1 MDTEHERHLIQQAQ
15 LGTDPAAIQT
25 LYRQYFPR
33 VFAYVAY
40 RVGRKQDAEDI
51 VSDIFLRAIEY
62 LGHFEYRGE
71 GSFAAW
77 LFKIAYTQVVN
88 FHRIHSPQQPVPLEE
103 LPDIQS
109 DTLSPD
115 SAILQKELFARL
127 HHLITTL
134 APRRQ
139 EVITLKFFGGL
150 RNQEIAELL
159 GLDERTIASHLSRG
173 LEDLQR
179 KFEEEKANHE

>member
-1 MDTEHERHLIQQAQ
+1 MDAEHERHLIEQARQ
-15 LGTDPAAIQT
+15 NTDPTAIQV
-25 LYRQYFPR
+25 LYGQYFPR

-40 RVGRKQDAEDI
+40 RVGRKQDAEDV
-51 VSDIFLRAIEY
+51 VSEIFLRVVEH
-62 LGHFEYRGE
+62 LDSFEYRGE
-71 GSFAAW
+71 GSFAGW
-77 LFKIAYTQVVN
+77 LFKIAHTQVAN
-88 FHRIHSPQQPVPLEE
+88 FHRTHDPQSPILLDD

-109 DTLSPD
+109 NALAPD
-115 SAILQKELFARL
+115 SALIQKELFARL

-150 RNQEIAELL
+150 RNQEIADLL

>member
-1 MDTEHERHLIQQAQ
+1 MDAEHERRLIEQAQ
-15 LGTDPAAIQT
+15 HDTDPAAIQT

-40 RVGRKQDAEDI
+40 RVGRKQDAEDV
-51 VSDIFLRAIEY
+51 VSEIFLRVVKH
-62 LGHFEYRGE
+62 LDTFEYRGE

-77 LFKIAYTQVVN
+77 LFKIAYTQVAN
-88 FHRIHSPQQPVPLEE
+88 FHRTHDPQTPTSLED

-109 DTLSPD
+109 NALAPD
-115 SAILQKELFARL
+115 SALIQKELFARL

-179 KFEEEKANHE
+179 RFEEEKANHE

>member
-1 MDTEHERHLIQQAQ
+1 MDAEHERRLIEQAQ
-15 LGTDPAAIQT
+15 LGTDPAAIQA

-40 RVGRKQDAEDI
+40 RVGRETDAEDI
-51 VSDIFLRAIEY
+51 VSEIFLRAIEH
-62 LGHFEYRGE
+62 LDTFEYRGE
-71 GSFAAW
+71 GSLAAW
-77 LFKIAYTQVVN
+77 LFKIAYTQVAN
-88 FHRIHSPQQPVPLEE
+88 FHRTHEPQLPVSLED
-103 LPDIQS
+103 LPEIQS
-109 DTLSPD
+109 NTLAPD
-115 SAILQKELFARL
+115 SALIQKELFARL